1 MHRTHW
7 MVPALALT
15 ALAAAGCD
23 GDGTGAGGSRVA
35 IRFATTGGA
44 QATRALAPRFSHAG
58 TGDVL
63 ALTGTNGTL
72 RIEDVRLIVS
82 ELELE
87 QSDGS
92 CVAEDDGDDHCE
104 EFESGPF
111 VVDLPLAGGA
121 VTLTTDQVAPGTY
134 HELEFE
140 VEDLEPED
148 DDGPGERQAIQSL
161 LGQLRSVYP
170 GFPSGAS
177 MVAHGTFTP
186 SGSTTAQP
194 FTVYFDAE
202 IEVEMDLEPPV
213 TVPGAGS
220 LTVHVNP
227 AAWFRQG
234 AQVVNLAALD
244 GRTVEFHSQIRDGME
259 EVDEIG
265 DD

>member
-7 MVPALALT
+7 MVPALALAT
-15 ALAAAGCD
+15 LAAAGCD
-23 GDGTGAGGSRVA
+23 GDGTGAGGGRVA
-35 IRFATTGGA
+35 IRFATTGGT
-44 QATRALAPRFSHAG
+44 QPTRDGAPRFSHAG

-63 ALTGTNGTL
+63 VLTGTNGTL

-92 CVAEDDGDDHCE
+92 CVAEDDADDHCE

-111 VVDLPLAGGA
+111 LVDLPLAGGA

-134 HELEFE
+134 DELEFE
-140 VEDLEPED
+140 VEDLEAED
-148 DDGPGERQAIQSL
+148 DDDPAERQVIQSL

-170 GFPSGAS
+170 AFPAGAS
-177 MVAHGTFTP
+177 MVVHGTFTAA
-186 SGSTTAQP
+186 GSTTAQP

-202 IEVEMDLEPPV
+202 IEVEMELQPPV
-213 TVPGAGS
+213 TVPGAGT
-220 LTVHVNP
+220 LTVHVDA
-227 AAWFRQG
+227 AAWFKPG

-244 GRTVEFHSQIRDGME
+244 GRTVEFHSQFRDGID

-265 DD
+265 DE